1 MTKTLIVKLDS
12 RKHSSEAL
20 ESSIIE
26 ALQNIGL
33 EHDGSDTSFDGEF
46 NRNLFFNVPKNID
59 FEVVEDDFEDD
70 DES

>member
-12 RKHSSEAL
+12 RKASSEEL
-20 ESSIIE
+20 ESSIIQ
-26 ALQNIGL
+26 ALQSIGF

-46 NRNLFFNVPKNID
+46 NRNLFFFSPKEID
-59 FEVVEDDFEDD
+59 IEVLEDDFEDD